1 MDARDFLWFGVS
13 LLSFALGLYLKSYRL
28 GRAALTVGLWIW
40 FLLSV
45 GLAALAP
52 LLNLSRLVNVTILA
66 VALVS
71 ALATGWCLRY
81 LGWAVLSAALW
92 TWLVVGVGV
101 TTLSILLDPYYS
113 QLAGIAIGYAL
124 VAACF
129 IWKHY
134 RGDRP
139 ERSVPDIPPC
149 QCTCPRIDT
158 PRAGCLCACHGSAP

>member
-28 GRAALTVGLWIW
+28 RRAALTVGLWIW

-81 LGWAVLSAALW
+81 LGWSVLSAALW

-101 TTLSILLDPYYS
+101 TTLSILLDPHYS

-129 IWKHY
+129 I
-134 RGDRP
+134 
-139 ERSVPDIPPC
+139 
-149 QCTCPRIDT
+149 
-158 PRAGCLCACHGSAP
+158 

>member
-13 LLSFALGLYLKSYRL
+13 LLSFALGLYLKSYRV
-28 GRAALTVGLWIW
+28 GRAVLTLGLWIW

-52 LLNLSRLVNVTILA
+52 LLNQSRLGNVTILA

-71 ALATGWCLRY
+71 ALATGWFLRY

-92 TWLVVGVGV
+92 TWLVVCVGV

-113 QLAGIAIGYAL
+113 QLAGIATGHAL
-124 VAACF
+124 VAAFF
-129 IWKHY
+129 IWRNY
-134 RGDRP
+134 RGERP
-139 ERSVPDIPPC
+139 ERDVPGIPPSRLRLRR
-149 QCTCPRIDT
+149 PRE
-158 PRAGCLCACHGSAP
+158 

>member
-1 MDARDFLWFGVS
+1 MNVPVTARLEEPDVDARDFLWFRV
-13 LLSFALGLYLKSYRL
+13 
-28 GRAALTVGLWIW
+28 GRAVLTVGLWIW

-66 VALVS
+66 VAFVS

-101 TTLSILLDPYYS
+101 TTLSILLDPTTRGLLES
-113 QLAGIAIGYAL
+113 QSGRHLSRLFYLEELSG
-124 VAACF
+124 
-129 IWKHY
+129 
-134 RGDRP
+134 
-139 ERSVPDIPPC
+139 
-149 QCTCPRIDT
+149 
-158 PRAGCLCACHGSAP
+158 